1 MIRRRKVKHQ
11 RRNEKRERQRQIKE
25 DFAGEEGV
33 PLFELCVSKCV
44 CENQLIPCT
53 SASRCTK
60 WANDEVRGRFRDFIS
75 RRDAA
80 YAEEFAKRKD
90 AKRAL
95 ALERAEEGQGGRL
108 GRLQD
113 AVASIF
119 ASRMMEELQEM
130 RRGKSVSGLGAKW
143 APSTGSRFDKA
154 CPMLVDSIIAALPEE
169 ALATR
174 GSTDRIRYQQLLS
187 TIRKAAKI
195 PESFARPGFWDQVDY
210 KRMPGL
216 CRTLYGEKLYKKH
229 DEERYNQ
236 YLAECRMAAMAKREG
251 KSTDGPK
258 VNAGGVLPHQLVAAS
273 QSGDHAADLQWMELV
288 LRCREA
294 REGGAGAAP
303 WLPVCDVS
311 GSMNGEPMDVAI
323 ALSLLM
329 AEAGEGGKICTFHE
343 SPKLVDVPGLPKTE
357 DGFLGSVGD
366 LGRRADF
373 VKGIDWGMSTDID
386 RVWDLLI
393 EEALEQGWGPETV
406 AAMKVVV
413 STLLFSPHSLPH
425 RGIANLGVYI
435 APHTLLVTT
444 LIKFGALQRR
454 ILPPPPL
461 PL

>member
-80 YAEEFAKRKD
+80 YAEEFAKRKV

-216 CRTLYGEKLYKKH
+216 CR
-229 DEERYNQ
+229 
-236 YLAECRMAAMAKREG
+236 M
-251 KSTDGPK
+251 
-258 VNAGGVLPHQLVAAS
+258 PH
-273 QSGDHAADLQWMELV
+273 
-288 LRCREA
+288 
-294 REGGAGAAP
+294 AP
-303 WLPVCDVS
+303 W
-311 GSMNGEPMDVAI
+311 
-323 ALSLLM
+323 
-329 AEAGEGGKICTFHE
+329 
-343 SPKLVDVPGLPKTE
+343 
-357 DGFLGSVGD
+357 
-366 LGRRADF
+366 
-373 VKGIDWGMSTDID
+373 
-386 RVWDLLI
+386 
-393 EEALEQGWGPETV
+393 
-406 AAMKVVV
+406 
-413 STLLFSPHSLPH
+413 
-425 RGIANLGVYI
+425 
-435 APHTLLVTT
+435 
-444 LIKFGALQRR
+444 
-454 ILPPPPL
+454 
-461 PL
+461 

>member
-1 MIRRRKVKHQ
+1 
-11 RRNEKRERQRQIKE
+11 
-25 DFAGEEGV
+25 
-33 PLFELCVSKCV
+33 LFELCVSKCV
-44 CENQLIPCT
+44 CKNQLTPCT
-53 SASRCTK
+53 SACTK
-60 WANDEVRGRFRDFIS
+60 WASDEVRGRFRDFIS

-80 YAEEFAKRKD
+80 YAEEYANCKI

-95 ALERAEEGQGGRL
+95 ALERAEGGRGGCL

-119 ASRMMEELQEM
+119 ASRMMEELQDM

-154 CPMLVDSIIAALPEE
+154 CPMLVQSIIAALPEE

-216 CRTLYGEKLYKKH
+216 CRTLYGEKLYKKN
-229 DEERYNQ
+229 DEERYSQ
-236 YLAECRMAAMAKREG
+236 YLAECRMAAIARREG

-258 VNAGGVLPHQLVAAS
+258 VNAGGVLPHKLVEAS
-273 QSGDHAADLQWMELV
+273 QNGDHAADLQWMELV

-294 REGGAGAAP
+294 REGGTGAAP
-303 WLPVCDVS
+303 SSWLPVCDVS
-311 GSMNGEPMDVAI
+311 GSMRGEPMDVAI

-343 SPKLVDVPGLPKTE
+343 SPKLVDVPGLPKAE
-357 DGFLGSVGD
+357 DGFLGGVGD

-393 EEALEQGWGPETV
+393 EEALDQGWGPETV

-413 STLLFSPHSLPH
+413 SYSSASPHPLPP
-425 RGIANLGVYI
+425 RGIANPGICIPRTPCLS
-435 APHTLLVTT
+435 PPRSSLLHS
-444 LIKFGALQRR
+444 REE
-454 ILPPPPL
+454 ILPPPPPL
-461 PL
+461 PS